1 MSRRSIRGLFPCV
14 QNLRFRP
21 SSTDFTALHGMP
33 LAQTCLTRVSTAH
46 HDPLWTASKPTQD
59 FGLNFGF
66 RTDLTLKPVYAD
78 TSCSSQRAAQRLALP
93 VGVVD
98 TLLEYLYPEH
108 FIENSETVA
117 PFRNAG
123 MQCSKSLHDHGQ

>member
-1 MSRRSIRGLFPCV
+1 MIRCGQRRSQPKT
-14 QNLRFRP
+14 
-21 SSTDFTALHGMP
+21 S
-33 LAQTCLTRVSTAH
+33 VSTS
-46 HDPLWTASKPTQD
+46 AS
-59 FGLNFGF
+59 G
-66 RTDLTLKPVYAD
+66 LTLKPAYAD